1 MLGGDIAKITFQD
14 PDGGTAPMDIRYKDD
29 GVADLAIMGGRVGI
43 GIENPG
49 GSFEIKAINSSA
61 RIGGALGSG
70 QSTGL
75 QFLDSGNQHAGL
87 RWSAVSGSSGG
98 TLVLEAASNGANP
111 SNWYNGSVVN
121 LLVRKGNL
129 NVQGSIQHNGST
141 VHSDRRF
148 KKEIRPLERSLD
160 KTLKLNGVSYKWNVK
175 EFPDKGFTDDTQIGF
190 LAQELEEVYP
200 ELVHTDSDGYKSV
213 SYEKVTA
220 ILVEAVKELKA
231 DNDELRAKLSTLA
244 DKHEAIVDMLLASS
258 TELPEEKLAS
268 LNKKEKK

>member
-1 MLGGDIAKITFQD
+1 M
-14 PDGGTAPMDIRYKDD
+14 
-29 GVADLAIMGGRVGI
+29 
-43 GIENPG
+43 
-49 GSFEIKAINSSA
+49 
-61 RIGGALGSG
+61 
-70 QSTGL
+70 
-75 QFLDSGNQHAGL
+75 
-87 RWSAVSGSSGG
+87 
-98 TLVLEAASNGANP
+98 
-111 SNWYNGSVVN
+111 
-121 LLVRKGNL
+121 
-129 NVQGSIQHNGST
+129 QGSIQHNGST